1 MRGVE
6 RFELTAVFEPEEDG
20 WFHAYI
26 AELPGVITAGPSLE
40 ETKRL
45 LPDALR
51 EYLLS
56 FQDEAPAPAADA
68 PGVKRVPLAVNVDV

>member
-1 MRGVE
+1 ME

-20 WFHAYI
+20 WFHGYI

-40 ETKRL
+40 EAKRL

-56 FQDEAPAPAADA
+56 FQDESAPPAEDA
-68 PGVKRVPLAVNVDV
+68 PGVERVPLAVSVDV

>member
-6 RFELTAVFEPEEDG
+6 RFELTAVFQPEEDG
-20 WFHAYI
+20 WVHAYI
-26 AELPGVITAGPSLE
+26 AELPGVITAGASLE
-40 ETKRL
+40 EAKRL

-56 FQDEAPAPAADA
+56 FQDQAAPPAADA
-68 PGVKRVPLAVNVDV
+68 PGVERVPLAVSVDV